1 MHYSAQTNTIMH
13 TGDWSNQGEGLTV
26 QNQEAMKPDN
36 YTEVETLVVVT
47 KEETPYVMKKRGRKG
62 NAAYDGFAIDL
73 LKVKSRLNPFEWRR
87 ISFLSKRT
95 KESLIMDSVAS
106 QQISQNFFV
115 FPFNHLS
122 IFISCLRGQ
131 IQKMKK
137 GKEKIEKNFLGHLK
151 KLVNILSAAPKK
163 F

>member
-13 TGDWSNQGEGLTV
+13 TGDWSNQGEGLIV

-73 LKVKSRLNPFEWRR
+73 LKVLYLPYLCKVVFERGDNHGWE
-87 ISFLSKRT
+87 FLFSEKT
-95 KESLIMDSVAS
+95 KKI
-106 QQISQNFFV
+106 QNFRLDNLWV
-115 FPFNHLS
+115 
-122 IFISCLRGQ
+122 
-131 IQKMKK
+131 
-137 GKEKIEKNFLGHLK
+137 ELGV
-151 KLVNILSAAPKK
+151 LVT
-163 F
+163 